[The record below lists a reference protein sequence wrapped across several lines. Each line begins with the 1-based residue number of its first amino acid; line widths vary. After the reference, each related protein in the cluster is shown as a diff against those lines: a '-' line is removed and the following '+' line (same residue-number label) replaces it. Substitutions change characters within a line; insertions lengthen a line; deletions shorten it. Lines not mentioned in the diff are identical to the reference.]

1 MTDSLLAVTAPAP
14 PRGLALRR
22 VLEAAYR
29 ALARGAGVRLAA
41 HDLRDLSRLNEMGI
55 EFITLR
61 RRDAKM
67 LRCSDAPTDP
77 SPAALSLAAHRAR
90 EHRPCVPDTADP
102 GSVDSPSRL

>member
-67 LRCSDAPTDP
+67 LRCSNRSIA
-77 SPAALSLAAHRAR
+77 SR
-90 EHRPCVPDTADP
+90 
-102 GSVDSPSRL
+102 SRLGGASSSRASSVRTGHRGCWISRFAFATMK